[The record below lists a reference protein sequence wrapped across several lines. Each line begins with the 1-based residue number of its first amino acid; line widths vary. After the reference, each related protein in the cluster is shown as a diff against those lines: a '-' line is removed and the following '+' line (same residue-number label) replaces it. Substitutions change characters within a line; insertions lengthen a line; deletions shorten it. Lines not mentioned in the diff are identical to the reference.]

1 MIILAAPRIRL
12 IFAWLLAAALTS
24 SCATTYHSI
33 TDVSQACDQI
43 APVGFESY
51 SSCVDQKV
59 GSQFGFDQAAV
70 SALLRSLTV
79 KVEAGEL
86 TDSQAR
92 EALIVGYRERALPR
106 STQLTFHTVQQVSNE
121 CKRQGHALFNAYA
134 LCVQQ
139 IVNSQFGFDA
149 SKVAEALGRIRND
162 VAQGTLSAGEAIPA
176 FEDHF
181 YIDQKHLDW
190 GKGLRALG
198 QGLLI
203 AGVVLGTLA
212 VLSALPSDR
221 GSSPESSYVATSKHR
236 ISRSSVLGCC
246 SHHGGLAH
254 KQYAG
259 YPVQCADGTLSD
271 RCVFDGHKILRP
283 KASRSRDYRGCCS
296 WHLGICGYSGQS
308 LICCDLTTSPTCRV
322 D

>member
-1 MIILAAPRIRL
+1 MAAPRIRS
-12 IFAWLLAAALTS
+12 IVAWFLAAALIS

-33 TDVSQACDQI
+33 TDISQACDQI
-43 APVGFESY
+43 APNGFDSY
-51 SSCVDQKV
+51 SSCVDQTV
-59 GSQFGFDQAAV
+59 GSQFGFDQGAV
-70 SALLRSLTV
+70 RALLRSLTV
-79 KVEAGEL
+79 KVKAGKL
-86 TDSQAR
+86 TDTQAR

-106 STQLTFHTVQQVSNE
+106 STQLTFHTVQQVSDE

-190 GKGLRALG
+190 GKGLKALG

-203 AGVVLGTLA
+203 AGVVLGTVA
-212 VLSALPSDR
+212 VLSALPSSR
-221 GSSPESSYVATSKHR
+221 GSSPESPYIAPSEHR
-236 ISRSSVLGCC
+236 IARSSLKGCC
-246 SHHGGLAH
+246 SHHGGLAQQ
-254 KQYAG
+254 QYAG
-259 YPVQCADGTLSD
+259 YAVQCADGTPSGQ
-271 RCVFDGHKILRP
+271 CVFDGRKILRP
-283 KASRSRDYRGCCS
+283 KASRSRDDRGCCS
-296 WHLGICGYSGQS
+296 WHRGICGYAGQS
-308 LICCDLTTSPTCRV
+308 LICCDLTASPTCRV